1 MYIKLT
7 NITKCFLIKRNTT
20 HAMLK
25 LPTNEIVFFP
35 VKFIKELDEKTL
47 EISLLPNMKFKANK
61 ARQELKK
68 WVRYDYRT
76 LDSAD
81 LVFLIMENDA
91 GAKKC

>member
-1 MYIKLT
+1 MYIKIT
-7 NITKCFLIKRNTT
+7 NITKCFIIKRLTS
-20 HAMLK
+20 HVMLK

-68 WVRYDYRT
+68 WVRYDHRT

>member
-1 MYIKLT
+1 
-7 NITKCFLIKRNTT
+7 
-20 HAMLK
+20 MLK
-25 LPTNEIVFFP
+25 LPTNAPVFLP
-35 VKFIKELDEKTL
+35 NKFIKKIDEKTL

-68 WVRYDYRT
+68 WVRYDHRT